1 MGAQCVMTVKQA
13 PTEAKDPTEKRIV
26 LGLQLY
32 PELVYGRLPCSPI
45 EPSTR
50 LRKDSSHQRLNYMLL
65 LLLIKLITHRLVSF
79 GLLSS
84 FLRFDVDVLL
94 LVEQAFV
101 LMSMFFFL

>member
-1 MGAQCVMTVKQA
+1 MTVKQA

-32 PELVYGRLPCSPI
+32 PELIYGRLPCSPI

-65 LLLIKLITHRLVSF
+65 LRIKLITHHLVSF
-79 GLLSS
+79 GFLSS